1 MGAAGELSARLRA
14 IADLVTEGYAVC
26 DVGCDHGFVPIAL
39 VREGKAPC
47 ALASDINAGPLLRA
61 EAHIAEAGAEDRIRT
76 ERCPGIP
83 KKLEEKLPEPAAVVI
98 AGMGGTL
105 IRRILLEGSP
115 LPETVKELV
124 LSPHSD
130 WELVRGVLPELHFAV
145 EREAFL
151 IEDGKYYPVIGAVPA
166 EDPPVLTAEELHF
179 GPVLLAARD
188 PALHVYL
195 TQREAYLKQLL
206 EMLRDGGH
214 EARAAS
220 LQEELAITERA
231 LARYGNHS

>member
-1 MGAAGELSARLRA
+1 MGAARELSARLRA

-61 EAHIAEAGAEDRIRT
+61 EAHIAEAGAADRIRT
-76 ERCPGIP
+76 EQCPGIP
-83 KKLEEKLPEPAAVVI
+83 KELEKKLPAPAAVVI

-115 LPETVKELV
+115 LPDTVQELV

-130 WELVRGVLPELHFAV
+130 WELVRGVLPELHFAI
-145 EREAFL
+145 ERESFL
-151 IEDGKYYPVIGAVPA
+151 IEDGKYYPVIHAVRSEA
-166 EDPPVLTAEELHF
+166 PPVLTDEELRY
-179 GPVLLAARD
+179 GPALLQARD

-195 TQREAYLKQLL
+195 TQREGYLKRLL
-206 EMLRDGGH
+206 ESLQEGGH
-214 EARAAS
+214 GARAAA
-220 LQEELAITERA
+220 LQEELLCVERA